1 MDEYF
6 DVIERKV
13 KDEYEI
19 ASKARAKGLDPE
31 DRVDIPLAKDL
42 FERVEGLIGAVK
54 PELIGSGLAQFM
66 RDVEKKYGS
75 GDLRVALKT
84 AEAVASGKFC
94 TFKDE
99 IEAMEIA
106 TRVALAY
113 LTQGVVSAP
122 LEGFVELKIKKR
134 KDGKNYLAVYYA
146 GPIRAAGGTAAA
158 MSLLIVDHLRKL
170 FNLEP
175 YDPTEDEIRRYQI
188 EIEDYHERIARLQYY
203 PTKEEIEFIIK
214 HIPIEP
220 NGDPTS
226 QREVIIL
233 KNLPRVETPRIRGG
247 MCLVVAEGLAQKA
260 KKIIKKIKKF
270 EPEFK
275 MDNWFWLKELVDL
288 QTQIHAKKK
297 VEETD
302 VKVKPNFVY
311 IEESVAGRPVFAHP
325 MAKGGFRVRYG
336 RSRLSGLAAAGMHPA
351 TMRILYDFIA
361 TGSQIKLERPGKA
374 AAITPCDEVM
384 GPIVKLKDQSVRWI
398 TSEEEAIK
406 IRDDVEEVLFLGD
419 ILLAYGEFRRMG
431 HVLVPSPYVR
441 EWWIQE
447 IKKHVDEPK
456 EDFESVLKY
465 ALDYKVPLHPNY
477 TYFFNDS
484 TVNDLFNLYK
494 YLSENSKYD
503 KNLIIK
509 HDKYIKKILE
519 DIKIPHKLV
528 DEGILIEY
536 PHSVSLLY
544 SLGYLPKKEWD
555 LMRAQEAL
563 SGSTKPLE
571 FVNKLSMIKIRDVT
585 GFYVGS
591 RLGRPEKAK
600 MREMTGRPQFL
611 FPVGEQGGRMRSLN
625 EAYNLGFV
633 EAEFP
638 IYQCEKCNRT
648 TIFPIC
654 PYCGSKTVQKR
665 VCQKCGALTDK
676 ETHCNLPTV
685 WYTKRKINI
694 KPLVDKALERLGIEM
709 PKLVKGV
716 RGATNK
722 KRIIEPIEK
731 GLLRAIHDLY
741 VNKDG
746 TIRFDAI
753 EVPVTHFKP
762 KEIGTSIEKLKELG
776 YTHDVYGKPLESDD
790 QILQLYPQDVILPDS
805 EVGSAADMILKT
817 SQFID
822 DLLEKFYGLPRYYN
836 YKSTE
841 DIPGTLIIAL
851 APHTSAG
858 TVARVIGFSKTQGF
872 YAHPYLHSAC
882 RRNCDGD
889 ELGFMLLLDAFLNF
903 SREFLPDK
911 RGSRTM
917 DAPLVL
923 STRINLKEVDDEV
936 YNMDIVDHYDLD
948 FYEATLRYADPSE
961 VNVKVVEDVLNE
973 KNPTLWFSHDT
984 TNMNTGALVSAYK
997 TLNSVPEKVGLQMHL
1012 AEIIRAVD
1020 TSDVARIVIEK
1031 HFLKDIKG
1039 NLRKFSRQEFRCV
1052 KCNAKY
1058 RRVPLIGKCP
1068 KCGGKI
1074 VLTVAEGTVSKYLK
1088 PSVDLAN
1095 KYDLPAYL
1103 KQTLKILDSSVKS
1116 VFGEEEKKQ
1125 MRLNEFFS
1133 K

>member
-6 DVIERKV
+6 KMIEEEV
-13 KDEYEI
+13 KKEYKI
-19 ASKARAKGLDPE
+19 ASEARAKGYDPE
-31 DRVDIPLAKDL
+31 NKVDIPLAKDL

-54 PELIGSGLAQFM
+54 PELVGSGLAQFM
-66 RDVEKKYGS
+66 REVEKKYGS
-75 GDLRVALKT
+75 GDLRVALKA
-84 AEAVASGKFC
+84 AEAVAQGKFC
-94 TFKDE
+94 KFKDKV
-99 IEAMEIA
+99 EAMEIA

-134 KDGKNYLAVYYA
+134 RDGKDYLAVYYA

-158 MSLLIVDHLRKL
+158 MSLLIVDYLRKL
-170 FNLEP
+170 FDLDP
-175 YDPTEDEIRRYQI
+175 YDPTDDEIRRYQI
-188 EIEDYHERIARLQYY
+188 EIEEYHERIARLQYY
-203 PTKEEIEFIIK
+203 PTKEEVEFIIK
-214 HIPIEP
+214 HIPVEP

-226 QREVIIL
+226 QREVLIL

-247 MCLVVAEGLAQKA
+247 MCLVLAEGLAQKA
-260 KKIIKKIKKF
+260 RKIIKKIKKF

-275 MDNWFWLKELVDL
+275 MENWFWLSELVEL
-288 QTQIHAKKK
+288 QNELHAKKK
-297 VEETD
+297 EESESD

-374 AAITPCDEVM
+374 AAITPCDTIM
-384 GPIVKLKDQSVRWI
+384 GPIVKLKDQSVVWI
-398 TSEEEAIK
+398 NSEEEAK
-406 IRDDVEEVLFLGD
+406 KLRDDVEEILFLGD
-419 ILLAYGEFRRMG
+419 LLIAYGEFRRMG

-441 EWWIQE
+441 EWWLQE
-447 IKKHVDEPK
+447 IKKHVEEPK
-456 EDFESVLKY
+456 EDFDNVIKY
-465 ALDYKVPLHPNY
+465 SLDFGIALHPNY
-477 TYFFNDS
+477 TYFYNDS

-494 YLSENSKYD
+494 YLAENSRYD
-503 KNLIIK
+503 GNLVIK

-519 DIKIPHKLV
+519 DIKIPHKIS
-528 DEGILIEY
+528 DEGIIIES
-536 PHSVSLLY
+536 PHSTSLLY
-544 SLGYLPKKEWD
+544 SFGYLPNKVWDVKK
-555 LMRAQEAL
+555 AQIAMSE
-563 SGSTKPLE
+563 STKPLD
-571 FVNKLSMIKIRDVT
+571 FINAISSIKVKDVC

-625 EAYNLGFV
+625 EAYNIGFV

-638 IYQCEKCNRT
+638 IYHCEKCDRT

-654 PYCGSKTVQKR
+654 PYCGSKTIQKR
-665 VCQKCGALTDK
+665 ICPKCNAITDK
-676 ETHCNLPTV
+676 EIHCGVHTV
-685 WYTKRKINI
+685 WYTKRKVNV
-694 KPLVDKALERLGIEM
+694 KELVDKALENLGVEM
-709 PKLVKGV
+709 PKLIKGV

-722 KRIIEPIEK
+722 KRTLEPIEK
-731 GLLRAIHDLY
+731 GILRAIHNLY

-753 EVPVTHFKP
+753 EVPITHFKP
-762 KEIGTSIEKLKELG
+762 KEIGTSVEKLKQLG
-776 YTHDVYGKPLESDD
+776 YTYDIYGKPLESDD

-817 SQFID
+817 TQFVD

-836 YKSTE
+836 YKSKE

-889 ELGFMLLLDAFLNF
+889 ELGFMVLLDAFLNF

-961 VNVKVVEDVLNE
+961 VKVKVVEDILDE
-973 KNPTLWFSHDT
+973 KDPVLWFSHDT
-984 TNMNTGALVSAYK
+984 TNMNAGTLVSAYK
-997 TLNSVPEKVGLQMHL
+997 TLNSVPEKVQLQMHL

-1020 TSDVARIVIEK
+1020 KADVARIVIEK

-1052 KCNAKY
+1052 KCNTKY
-1058 RRVPLIGKCP
+1058 RRVPLIGKCT
-1068 KCGGKI
+1068 KCGGRI

-1088 PSVDLAN
+1088 PSLMLAE
-1095 KYDLPAYL
+1095 KYNLPDYL
-1103 KQTLKILDSSVKS
+1103 KQTLEIINNSVKS
-1116 VFGEEEKKQ
+1116 VFGEEKKTQ
-1125 MRLNEFFS
+1125 KSLNEFF